1 MTFFEHLGELSK
13 RLKRSLIAFVI
24 AFTVVSS
31 LPDPLQPFGGP
42 NALFGYNF
50 LLITLLR
57 RAEETYAPKLQ
68 FIAQDPTEP
77 ISVFINISL
86 VVSLV
91 VSLPFIFNQI
101 YGFVAP
107 GLYQREKKAV
117 RKYILPFS
125 ALFAIGSI
133 FGLFVI
139 FPIVIRILTSFYP
152 AFGLAD
158 LISLSSFVN
167 LLLMI
172 PVVSGF
178 AFTFPVFLIPLVE
191 FKILSA
197 SQLSKARKWVY
208 ILVPLVVGLV
218 NPDPTFISSIPIIIP
233 IFILYE
239 ATIFIAKRIEK
250 KRLAAVA
257 QVKA

>member
-1 MTFFEHLGELSK
+1 MTFFDHLGELSK
-13 RLKRSLIAFVI
+13 RLKKSLVAFVI

-31 LPDPLQPFGGP
+31 LPDPLQPFGGS
-42 NALFGYNF
+42 NSLFGYNF

-57 RAEETYAPKLQ
+57 RAEVTYAPNFK

-77 ISVFINISL
+77 ISVLINISL

-91 VSLPFIFNQI
+91 MSLPYIFNQI

-125 ALFAIGSI
+125 MLFATGSI

-152 AFGLAD
+152 AFGLANFF
-158 LISLSSFVN
+158 SLNSFVN

-191 FKILSA
+191 FKIISA

-208 ILVPLVVGLV
+208 IIVPLVVGLV

-239 ATIFIAKRIEK
+239 ATIFIAKSIEK
-250 KRLAAVA
+250 KRLAVA
-257 QVKA
+257 QEV